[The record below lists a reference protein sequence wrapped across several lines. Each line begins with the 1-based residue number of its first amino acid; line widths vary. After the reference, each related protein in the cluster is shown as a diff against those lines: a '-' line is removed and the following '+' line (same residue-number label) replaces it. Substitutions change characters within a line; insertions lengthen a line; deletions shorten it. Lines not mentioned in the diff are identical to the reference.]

1 LSADIFGD
9 WREELI
15 LRNTA
20 NDALNIFT
28 TVIPTDYRVPT
39 LMHDHVYR
47 LGVAWQNVAYN
58 QPPHLGYYLPDY
70 IESFQGVAPTG
81 ITTLDAEQEVQNH
94 CYYNLQGIRISVP
107 SASSVPSVLPKGV
120 YITNGK
126 KIYVK

>member
-1 LSADIFGD
+1 
-9 WREELI
+9 
-15 LRNTA
+15 
-20 NDALNIFT
+20 
-28 TVIPTDYRVPT
+28 
-39 LMHDHVYR
+39 
-47 LGVAWQNVAYN
+47 VAYN